1 MTSPSSSG
9 TSPTVSKGTKTKRE
23 AKLTNFFASKTVK
36 KLKADDQSVQKNTQN
51 SNEVLE
57 HKIPANSES
66 AASKVLESEKEQA
79 ILESFDKDSLV
90 YRTMGHD
97 WLIHLSKEVKKP
109 YFNEIIKFVNNE
121 LSNSKRIYPPIDE
134 IFSWSVFT
142 KFENVKIV
150 ILGQD
155 PYFNPGQAHGL
166 AFSVKKGVP
175 PPPSLKNIYAAIK
188 NSYPGAFSSSTGS
201 NKNNAALLKS
211 GFLKGWA
218 DQGVLMLN
226 STLTV
231 EEKKPNSHKDVGW
244 ETFTDAVISLLN
256 TKSTNLVFL
265 LWGSFAQKKADKII
279 DPKKHLVLK
288 SVHPSPLSAHRGF
301 LQCNHFKLAN
311 DYLAKHNKATID
323 WEGL

>member
-9 TSPTVSKGTKTKRE
+9 TSPTLSKGTKTKRE
-23 AKLTNFFASKTVK
+23 AKLTSFFASKSVK
-36 KLKADDQSVQKNTQN
+36 KLKADDVSVQKNNPSN
-51 SNEVLE
+51 SEGLE
-57 HKIPANSES
+57 PKTSSDSES
-66 AASKVLESEKEQA
+66 AASTALENANEQA

-97 WLIHLSKEVKKP
+97 WLIYLSKEVKKQ
-109 YFNEIIKFVNNE
+109 YFNE
-121 LSNSKRIYPPIDE
+121 
-134 IFSWSVFT
+134 
-142 KFENVKIV
+142 FENVKIV
-150 ILGQD
+150 IIGQD

-188 NSYPGAFSSSTGS
+188 NSYPGAFSSDSATG
-201 NKNNAALLKS
+201 KNNAALLKS